1 MEITSH
7 RGNKEINDIPH
18 FKFIFYNGVM
28 HLGVSGNTGN
38 LHPKRHKKRILLI
51 MIISAV
57 LALSAE
63 VINQINHA
71 KTENELIYQ
80 IKYIKDRLFKVADS
94 IVMATPK
101 QPEQPPAPVPQ
112 SVGAIGIV
120 SPEDGAA
127 VPDQAIVKGFAS
139 DTKSKVWVIVH
150 PTETGAYWVQPAVEL
165 RKDGKL
171 DDPGLHRR
179 CREQR
184 NAL

>member
-1 MEITSH
+1 
-7 RGNKEINDIPH
+7 
-18 FKFIFYNGVM
+18 
-28 HLGVSGNTGN
+28 
-38 LHPKRHKKRILLI
+38 

-165 RKDGKL
+165 RKDGNWMTLVYIGDAGSSGMHFEILALANPKSV
-171 DDPGLHRR
+171 LHEAEVLGTWPDAQSYSQIIEVTRK
-179 CREQR
+179 
-184 NAL
+184 